1 MFVYSNQQT
10 GDRINKRGQQIFLN
24 VLVHESSQSTSKNVN
39 VMMTWKSKNNFQ
51 QIQNTHCSLRR
62 SYAIVFLCCK
72 NSVAPLIIISRPDT
86 EMSLKTK
93 RRLTNHD
100 ESIFTR
106 YSTTACESHQK
117 KSGITSVWKDLV
129 AGGIAGKCGIIVGHP
144 LDTVKVRLQQQIQ
157 QPKTNI
163 MTVTPSSSIIRGDN
177 NVTTIR
183 RYPLNFYR
191 SLYRGVGAP
200 LATAA
205 VVNASVFCVYGS
217 LSRMWDN
224 HYNYPSNSSVA
235 AATTTM
241 AIITKHSICGLI
253 TGLVTSILLCPI
265 EHVKIQLQTK
275 QHQVST
281 ISRSYSNLSSYEV
294 VKQIICNEHG
304 LKGIYRGFFA
314 TCLRQGPSFAIYFPV
329 YHILKETIGRNNGD
343 DNNTS
348 SINKQSSVSLWCS
361 SALAGGL
368 AGSLSWIIVYPVDV
382 IKSRIQ
388 SLPID
393 TISAKKK
400 SFYSIARNIY
410 QNEGGIIPLIFSRGL
425 AVTILRAFPVNGTIF
440 FVYEFV
446 NQWLMNNENNIENC
460 KRTIIVEGHSFSTKR
475 ESTTENHHSL
485 YLGHR
490 SWC

>member
-1 MFVYSNQQT
+1 
-10 GDRINKRGQQIFLN
+10 
-24 VLVHESSQSTSKNVN
+24 
-39 VMMTWKSKNNFQ
+39 
-51 QIQNTHCSLRR
+51 
-62 SYAIVFLCCK
+62 
-72 NSVAPLIIISRPDT
+72 
-86 EMSLKTK
+86 MSLKTK
-93 RRLTNHD
+93 QRLTND

-106 YSTTACESHQK
+106 NSTTACDSPEK
-117 KSGITSVWKDLV
+117 KSRTSSVWKDLV
-129 AGGIAGKCGIIVGHP
+129 AGGIAGKCGVIVGHP

-163 MTVTPSSSIIRGDN
+163 MTVTPSSSIIRRDN
-177 NVTTIR
+177 NVTVIR

-217 LSRMWDN
+217 LSRMCDN
-224 HYNYPSNSSVA
+224 HYKYPSNSSVA
-235 AATTTM
+235 AATTTT

-281 ISRSYSNLSSYEV
+281 ISRSCSNLSSYEV
-294 VKQIICNEHG
+294 AKQIICNEHG

-314 TCLRQGPSFAIYFPV
+314 TCMRQGPSFAIYFPV
-329 YHILKETIGRNNGD
+329 YHILKEAIGRNND
-343 DNNTS
+343 DENNTN
-348 SINKQSSVSLWCS
+348 SINKESSVSLWWS

-393 TISAKKK
+393 TKVAKKK
-400 SFYSIARNIY
+400 SFYFIARNIY

-425 AVTILRAFPVNGTIF
+425 AITILRAFPVNGTIF

-446 NQWLMNNENNIENC
+446 NQWLMNNENNIDSW
-460 KRTIIVEGHSFSTKR
+460 KRTIIVEGQSFSTKR
-475 ESTTENHHSL
+475 ESTTENHHSS